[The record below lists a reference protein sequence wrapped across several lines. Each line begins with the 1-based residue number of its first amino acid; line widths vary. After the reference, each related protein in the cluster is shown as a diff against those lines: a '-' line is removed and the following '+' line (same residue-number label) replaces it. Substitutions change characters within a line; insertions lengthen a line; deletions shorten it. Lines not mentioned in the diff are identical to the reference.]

1 MVFLNINTKNYQEK
15 DENGITKINK
25 LNNIIGNNKSKV
37 FILYYMEGCG
47 PCNATRPEWDKL
59 KNVLKR
65 FQKDNNVAIVDIDQ
79 VLSGKIKHIQ
89 PPNSFPTMRL
99 ITNSGKKVVNY
110 EDSKIMVKNRTID
123 SFVNW
128 IYYETKHN
136 YSHHNTRKYKNKHRT
151 MTKKNKRGGKWSV
164 KYKHSI
170 DCNNPKGFSQKQYC
184 KYGRK

>member
-15 DENGITKINK
+15 DENGVTKIGK
-25 LNNIIGNNKSKV
+25 LNNIISSNKSKV

-47 PCNATRPEWDKL
+47 PCNATRPEWNKL

-79 VLSGKIKHIQ
+79 VLSSKIKHIQ

-110 EDSKIMVKNRTID
+110 EDCEIKNKNRTID

-128 IYYETKHN
+128 INHETKH
-136 YSHHNTRKYKNKHRT
+136 YSQNNTKRHKNKNRT
-151 MTKKNKRGGKWSV
+151 MTKKNKIGGKWSA
-164 KYKHSI
+164 KYKKSI